1 MSQQRF
7 EEMGSKG
14 GCGQGRRLGDA
25 SRQWWVARRYLA
37 CVLLLVLFISGCAI
51 FKAEMDLPPLLAQ
64 DEVVRPFTKLAV
76 VQVSRQRFGTSYDL
90 KTEDYGWAY
99 EALREE
105 AAKIGAD
112 AVIFSE
118 VKLEASSYLLFPMA
132 TVDARGTA
140 IRFR

>member
-76 VQVSRQRFGTSYDL
+76 VQVSVSASVRPMIL
-90 KTEDYGWAY
+90 KP
-99 EALREE
+99 
-105 AAKIGAD
+105 KI
-112 AVIFSE
+112 
-118 VKLEASSYLLFPMA
+118 MA
-132 TVDARGTA
+132 GHMKR
-140 IRFR
+140 